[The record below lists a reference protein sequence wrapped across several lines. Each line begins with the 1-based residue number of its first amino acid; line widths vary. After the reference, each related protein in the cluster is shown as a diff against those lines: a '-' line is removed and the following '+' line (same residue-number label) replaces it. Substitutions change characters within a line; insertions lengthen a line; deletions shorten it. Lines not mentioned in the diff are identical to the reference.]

1 MIYSVVKYTFLYLT
15 VTILTILRNNLW
27 QGWQTFMDQFEFFSK
42 EMFHKDMFY
51 QIMFEKIFFNLFLF
65 WNFSTP
71 R

>member
-1 MIYSVVKYTFLYLT
+1 MIYSVVKYTFLYLM
-15 VTILTILRNNLW
+15 VTILIILRNNLW

-42 EMFHKDMFY
+42 EMFHKGMFC
-51 QIMFEKIFFNLFLF
+51 QIMFEKKFFNLFLF